1 MFYFTQI
8 VFVREGQEEA
18 FHAFEDKV
26 LPLLERHNGVLLYRV
41 RPPKP
46 SVIATEFGYPYEI
59 HIVTF
64 PAMAHFEAYRD
75 DPDRIQHMSL
85 KEQSIEQVMLIRGE
99 RLG

>member
-1 MFYFTQI
+1 MLYFTQI
-8 VFVREGQEEA
+8 VFVREGEEDT

-26 LPLLERHNGVLLYRV
+26 LPLLERHNGLLLYRV

-46 SVIATEFGYPYEI
+46 SVITTEFGYPYEI

-64 PAMAHFEAYRD
+64 PEMADFKAYSN
-75 DPDRIQHMSL
+75 DPERIQYMSL
-85 KEQSIEQVMLIRGE
+85 KEQSIEQAMLIRGE